1 MLPGFLSGP
10 RGHCGRTE
18 GDRARARGEAVRAEL
33 AVGGPQDAD
42 ALHPQ
47 VSSSVTLSE
56 VVFQLGRMVDCER
69 SGRNVTCRVGN
80 LSAAPGPGESAT
92 ITLQAIPTRAG
103 TIENTASVDSIEND
117 LNSLNDS
124 ATAATQVVAAA
135 RTAAVVASRR
145 RSSAPTAPTASP
157 APAGPT

>member
-1 MLPGFLSGP
+1 MDSWLRARRSLSRRPPALYLPDCHMLPGFLSGP

-69 SGRNVTCRVGN
+69 SGRNVTCRV
-80 LSAAPGPGESAT
+80 
-92 ITLQAIPTRAG
+92 
-103 TIENTASVDSIEND
+103 
-117 LNSLNDS
+117 
-124 ATAATQVVAAA
+124 
-135 RTAAVVASRR
+135 
-145 RSSAPTAPTASP
+145 
-157 APAGPT
+157 